1 MKSKPRGLREGSLS
15 GFVWS
20 LGGSGAQAVLRVAVL
35 AVLARL
41 LTPEDFGLLGA
52 ALIVVGLSE
61 IFCFIGVAPSIVQRS
76 ELEPRH
82 VETAWTISLLF
93 GIATTVIIY
102 ACAPLVGSFF
112 RMKELIPVVQLT
124 SLVFTFHGVSLV
136 GRALL
141 QRNLQFKI
149 LAICEFAAFL
159 VYAIV
164 GIVFALLDY
173 GVSALVAA
181 YLSAAA
187 ASTLLI
193 LSIQRHEM
201 GFRIDSSACREL
213 LGFGIGMS
221 LNNLLNYLAR
231 QGDNLVV
238 GRWLGSSALGAY
250 GRAYALMA
258 APVAIA
264 GQVMDTVLFA
274 SVARVQRD
282 KPKMGRAFRSVTTV
296 VAVKTL
302 PVSALCLISAPEM
315 IYVLLGPKWS
325 LVVAPFR
332 VLALGMFFRV
342 AYKIGGAV
350 NRGVGAVYR
359 MAWRQAVY
367 AAVILGG
374 SLIAQYWGLSAVAF
388 AVFLGLAIA
397 YILSTGLTLSLLDIG
412 WDELGILLSAP
423 LLLSIVSALPAWVVV
438 SAARAVGMPSIVS
451 LLLTG
456 LAWALALQI
465 MLRVRAA
472 WFVDSYTYGILRDMS
487 ARIPLASSVLS
498 WVLPLES
505 VVPGASE
512 RIDVVEHPSQ

>member
-1 MKSKPRGLREGSLS
+1 MRSTSRGLREGSLS

-20 LGGSGAQAVLRVAVL
+20 LGGSGAQAVLRIAVL

-52 ALIVVGLSE
+52 AIIVVGLSE

-82 VETAWTISLLF
+82 IQTAWTISLLF

-102 ACAPLVGSFF
+102 ASAPLIAEFF
-112 RMKELIPVVQLT
+112 RMDRLVSVVQLT
-124 SLVFTFHGVSLV
+124 SLVFTFHGISLV

-141 QRNLQFKI
+141 QRNLQFKL
-149 LAICEFAAFL
+149 LAICEFAAFI
-159 VYAIV
+159 VYGIV
-164 GIVFALLDY
+164 GIVLALLDY
-173 GVSALVAA
+173 GVTALVGA
-181 YLSAAA
+181 YLSSAVAYTA
-187 ASTLLI
+187 LI
-193 LSIQRHEM
+193 LLVQRHAM
-201 GFRIDSSACREL
+201 ILRIERAAGSEL
-213 LGFGIGMS
+213 LGFGVGMS

-274 SVARVQRD
+274 SVSRVQND
-282 KPKMGRAFRSVTTV
+282 KPRMGRAFRSVTTV
-296 VAVKTL
+296 VAVMTL
-302 PVSALCLISAPEM
+302 PVSALCVVAAPE
-315 IYVLLGPKWS
+315 IIHVLLGAEWS
-325 LVVAPFR
+325 AVIAPFQ

-350 NRGVGAVYR
+350 NRGIGAVYR

-367 AAVILGG
+367 AVIILGG
-374 SLIAQYWGLSAVAF
+374 SLLAQRWGLSAVAF
-388 AVFLGLAIA
+388 AVLLGLAIV
-397 YILSTGLTLSLLDIG
+397 YILSTGLTLSLLEIS
-412 WDELGILLSAP
+412 WRELGIQLSAP
-423 LLLSIVSALPAWVVV
+423 LLLSIVAALPAWLVA
-438 SAARAVGMPSIVS
+438 SAARAAEVSPLVS

-456 LAWALALQI
+456 VAWALVLEI
-465 MLRVRAA
+465 LLRLRVT
-472 WFVDSYTYGILRDMS
+472 WFIDPYTYGILRDMC
-487 ARIPLASSVLS
+487 ARVPLGIAILS
-498 WVLPLES
+498 CVLPQG
-505 VVPGASE
+505 VVEKDAGE
-512 RIDVVEHPSQ
+512 RIKIVEHSK